1 MKHENADTQRENDEK
16 KKRTDMSRRKKII
29 SILQFA
35 VLLGIIFGVPLLIYQ
50 FNPEIIEN
58 FKSVEKF
65 DAWISEYKGI
75 GLIIYIICQV
85 VQIILCF
92 LPGQVIQIAGG
103 YMFGFVLT
111 LLASIV
117 GALLGT
123 LITFYLA
130 KFLGKNAIRLI
141 CGEEKF
147 DKYVRMMHTK
157 RARIII
163 FLIYLIPG
171 LPKDMMAYAA
181 GVSDINVV
189 EFTALSLIGRIPAM
203 TVSILFG
210 VCLYSNNYT
219 SAIIIACVM
228 LLIFSICI
236 IKRKSITEFI
246 ERAELKNKI
255 NR

>member
-1 MKHENADTQRENDEK
+1 
-16 KKRTDMSRRKKII
+16 MSRRKKIVA
-29 SILQFA
+29 ILQFV
-35 VLLGIIFGVPLLIYQ
+35 VLLGIIFGIPILIYQ

-85 VQIILCF
+85 TQIVLCF

-171 LPKDMMAYAA
+171 LPKDMIAYAA

-189 EFTALSLIGRIPAM
+189 EFTILSLIGRIPAM

-210 VCLYSNNYT
+210 VCLYSNDYT

-228 LLIFSICI
+228 LFIFSICI
-236 IKRKSITEFI
+236 IKRKSFTEFI

-255 NR
+255 NK